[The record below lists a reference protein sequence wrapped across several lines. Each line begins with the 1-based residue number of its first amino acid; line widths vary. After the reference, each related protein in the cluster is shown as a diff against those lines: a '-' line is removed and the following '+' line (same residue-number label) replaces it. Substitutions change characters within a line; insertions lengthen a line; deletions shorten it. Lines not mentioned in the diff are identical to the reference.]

1 LHRIRG
7 GTALSPDGTNLAVWD
22 LVNSIVIYNVHNREA
37 PDVVINVPQISPF
50 DVTINVE
57 LDMIYVHGGQ
67 EILIGSNVGQPV
79 LVNVAQRRVTGAL
92 EHSPGMSQHIL
103 IITCGCSKRNS
114 RKCQHYRARGGL

>member
-1 LHRIRG
+1 
-7 GTALSPDGTNLAVWD
+7 
-22 LVNSIVIYNVHNREA
+22 LVSSIVIYNVHDREA

-92 EHSPGMSQHIL
+92 EHSPGMSQYIL
-103 IITCGCSKRNS
+103 ITCNHSKRNS
-114 RKCQHYRARGGL
+114 RKC